1 MRLGQLARK
10 VNISPSDIE
19 AHLIEAKFPAESG
32 INTRLSDGQVQLILK
47 RFAPQLLVT
56 ELNEI
61 LESSDED
68 IQQVSVPVQEIPES
82 PVADSEE
89 TSESD
94 EPQSL
99 PDVIKAPKIELQGL
113 KVLGK
118 IDLPEPKK
126 KPEPEVKPEIKSGEK
141 SENKPR
147 YFYKQENN
155 RYNKTERNPIEA
167 QRRREAREAEKRKV
181 AETRKKKE
189 LRTQAYFKN
198 LEQNRA
204 AKKSRKEVREVADQR
219 RKKTTPPNSFLGRI
233 WHWLTQAD

>member
-89 TSESD
+89 ISESD

-126 KPEPEVKPEIKSGEK
+126 KPEPEPEPESTKKEPEES
-141 SENKPR
+141 
-147 YFYKQENN
+147 KQEEPP
-155 RYNKTERNPIEA
+155 KT
-167 QRRREAREAEKRKV
+167 
-181 AETRKKKE
+181 KKITKK
-189 LRTQAYFKN
+189 LRIV
-198 LEQNRA
+198 E
-204 AKKSRKEVREVADQR
+204 
-219 RKKTTPPNSFLGRI
+219 
-233 WHWLTQAD
+233 